1 MIWRM
6 SCSDGT
12 AVRLVLFLDMQ
23 NEAGSF
29 CRCGTPGATRTAGF
43 GSRRDRVGNL
53 GTAAFTAKGVYPL
66 ASRSANGYTYSEQRF

>member
-12 AVRLVLFLDMQ
+12 PVRLVFWDMQ

-29 CRCGTPGATRTAGF
+29 CRRGTPGVTRTAEF

-53 GTAAFTAKGVYPL
+53 GTAAYTAKGVYPL